1 MAILGATTLTGC
13 NSIPDFIPSGTL
25 VLFEQETTP
34 PSWTR
39 STGILGGGNGTL
51 RVTNGTVGSG
61 GTVDFTNAFNTKS
74 SSGSIAAH
82 TLATTQI
89 PSHTHGNASTS
100 IQHAFNPLGG
110 SSVRVYAGSIGLT
123 GGGGSHSHPFSASVD
138 FNIVYVDYILASK
151 D

>member
-13 NSIPDFIPSGTL
+13 NSIPGFISSGTL
-25 VLFEQETTP
+25 VLFEQETAP

-39 STGILGGGNGTL
+39 STNILGGGNGTL

-74 SSGSIAAH
+74 SSGSIDAH
-82 TLATTQI
+82 TLTTTQI
-89 PSHTHGNASTS
+89 PSHTHGNASTA
-100 IQHAFNPLGG
+100 IQHSSAPRGTQ
-110 SSVRVYAGSIGLT
+110 SVRTYAGSIGLI

-138 FNIVYVDYILASK
+138 FDIVYVDYILASK